1 MQWFQNLRIG
11 TKLLSSFFI
20 IACIAG
26 MIGIQGYLKINELNR
41 ADMDLYVT
49 NTEPLHDISDVA
61 VIYQRTRVE
70 LRNAMLSKD
79 PLEKRR
85 SVDKIKELDK
95 KMVASLA
102 EFEKTL
108 KADEIKR
115 EAQKLHQAIDR
126 WQPMYERIVQFSLS
140 GQDDQAMAL
149 IYGEGAILVRE
160 IDESIERLID
170 MKVDQAKEKA
180 ENNQQVGHEATNF
193 MLTLA
198 ALGMVMAIALGI
210 YVSRL
215 ITRPVQQVQAL
226 MALAEKGDLTVRG
239 EALSKD
245 ETGKLTASFNQLLT
259 RFQAMIGEI
268 YQNSL
273 SLSQASQGLLNTA
286 TTMAASSEEMSA
298 KTSVVSAATTQ
309 ITTSIDGTASAAGD
323 ASRNINVIASAVEEM
338 SGTVRNLAAAS
349 EEISASVEQ
358 VSGVIDQISGGI
370 NNVSHSATDV
380 SGAVNTVAT
389 AVKEINI
396 SLHEVSRSCER
407 SKDITGD
414 AGEKARETNVIISKL
429 NNSSKQIGKIINV
442 INDIAEQTNMLALN
456 AAIEAAGAGE
466 AGRGF
471 AVVANEVKEL
481 AKQTAEATDEISQQI
496 EAMQD
501 NMSGAVKA
509 VEAITQ
515 VVREIMDITN
525 TIASAVTEQSAI
537 TGEISKSIVAAAER
551 VNAITR
557 EIGDLAVNAQHAA
570 RSGNEAS
577 KGVQEIARSA
587 QELAGAANEVAHNT
601 ENASEKVSEV
611 ARSAVEV
618 SKGAN
623 EITQSIHEISMASGE
638 TASGAEATSSSAQQL
653 SEMSRAMEA
662 LVKQFKI

>member
-11 TKLLSSFFI
+11 TKLVGSFI
-20 IACIAG
+20 VIACIAG
-26 MIGIQGYLKINELNR
+26 MIGIQGYLKVHDLSQ
-41 ADMDLYVT
+41 ADMDLYLM
-49 NTEPLHDISDVA
+49 NTEPLHDIADTA
-61 VIYQRTRVE
+61 ILFQRTRVE
-70 LRNAMLSKD
+70 MRNYIILKD

-85 SVDKIKELDK
+85 SEDKLKDLNRQLS
-95 KMVASLA
+95 ASLA
-102 EFEKTL
+102 EFEKTA
-108 KADEIKR
+108 KE
-115 EAQKLHQAIDR
+115 EAVKGETQKLHQALDR
-126 WQPMYERIVQFSLS
+126 WQPMYERIMQLS
-140 GQDDQAMAL
+140 ASGHDDQAIAL
-149 IYGEGAILVRE
+149 IYGEGALLVKDVDDTVNKIMDLKVE
-160 IDESIERLID
+160 QGKKKADVNQVDGEQATRL
-170 MKVDQAKEKA
+170 
-180 ENNQQVGHEATNF
+180 
-193 MLTLA
+193 MLALA
-198 ALGMVMAIALGI
+198 ALGIVLAVALGL

-215 ITRPVQQVQAL
+215 ITRPIQQLQGL
-226 MALAEKGDLTVRG
+226 MAKAEQGDLTVRG
-239 EALSKD
+239 ETLSKD
-245 ETGKLTASFNQLLT
+245 EMGQLTGSFNELLG
-259 RFQAMIGEI
+259 RFQAMIGDI

-273 SLSQASQGLLNTA
+273 ALSKSSEGLLNTA
-286 TTMAASSEEMSA
+286 TTMAATSQEMSA
-298 KTSVVSAATTQ
+298 KTSIASAAATQ
-309 ITTSIDGTASAAGD
+309 ISTSIDGTANAASD
-323 ASRNINVIASAVEEM
+323 VSRNINVIASAVEEM

-358 VSGVIDQISGGI
+358 VSEVVDQISNGI

-380 SGAVNTVAT
+380 SGAVNSVAT

-525 TIASAVTEQSAI
+525 TIASAVTEQSSI

-557 EIGDLAVNAQHAA
+557 EIGDLALNAQHAA

-587 QELAGAANEVAHNT
+587 QELAGASNEVAHNT
-601 ENASEKVSEV
+601 ETASEKVSEV
-611 ARSAVEV
+611 ARSAIEV

-623 EITQSIHEISMASGE
+623 EITQSIQEISMAAGE
-638 TASGAEATSSSAQQL
+638 TATGAESTSGSAQEL
-653 SEMSRAMEA
+653 SEMSQAMEA